1 MKYQV
6 IEKHKTEYPVT
17 RLCAVLEVSRQGY
30 YAWRRREP
38 SQRSR
43 EDEALTRRIQAVH
56 ERSYGTYG
64 SPRIQAELRDE
75 GLCVSQHRIRRLM
88 KAAGLEV
95 RGPKRKRPTTT
106 QSNPAHRKFAN
117 HLDRNFQAKVPNRK
131 WVADITY
138 VETAEGWLY
147 VAGILDLCSRKLV
160 GLAMDTHMESDLVQR
175 ALHMALTER
184 QPEAGLLHHSDQG
197 SQYTSGEYFMLLDGH
212 QITIS
217 MSRRG
222 ECLDNAPME
231 SFWGTLK
238 TECAD
243 HRFESIAQAKAEIFA
258 YCMGWYNLRRRH
270 SSLDYLSP
278 HQFER
283 LHGWTA

>member
-197 SQYTSGEYFMLLDGH
+197 SQYTSGEYVMLLDGH